1 MWKSCNPAGPDL
13 FDALVRQLKKAYAR
27 WHPPIVTAIALK
39 RRDPFKVLIST
50 LLSLRTKDEVTA
62 LASQRLFTL
71 AVTPI
76 AMQRLPLSRIQKAIY
91 PAGFYKTK
99 ARNIRDI
106 CRVLL
111 DKYGGKVPSDMDTL
125 LAFKGVGRKTANLVL
140 TLGFGLPGI
149 CVDTH
154 VHRISNRLGVVRT
167 QTPDET
173 EMRLREILPK
183 RHWIIY
189 NDLLVTYGQHLCRPI
204 SPRCSECAVS
214 RLCRKA
220 GVTLHR

>member
-1 MWKSCNPAGPDL
+1 MWKRCNPAGPDY
-13 FDALVRQLKKAYAR
+13 FDTLVRQLKKAYAR
-27 WHPPIVTAIALK
+27 WHPPIVTAIAQK
-39 RRDPFKVLIST
+39 RRDPFRVLIST

-62 LASQRLFTL
+62 EASKRLFKL
-71 AVTPI
+71 AATPAGI
-76 AMQRLPLSRIQKAIY
+76 ERLPLSAIRKAIY

-99 ARNIRDI
+99 ARNIRNI

-111 DKYGGKVPSDMDTL
+111 DQYGGKVPADMDAL
-125 LAFKGVGRKTANLVL
+125 LALKGVGRKTANLVL

-167 QTPDET
+167 KMPDET
-173 EMRLREILPK
+173 EMRLREILPR

-189 NDLLVTYGQHLCRPI
+189 NDLLVAYGQHLCRPI

-214 RLCRKA
+214 RLCRKT
-220 GVTLHR
+220 GVNLHR